1 MLGATSDDIALL
13 ATALSVHQLLSKA
26 AEVPQVLPA
35 AASES
40 PNVVEPTQPL
50 ESSRIP
56 TETVAAQL
64 GSDAIQIPPQST
76 SDTTDLTA
84 ADSPPTAQYRTRIP
98 ANTVSEVPISSR
110 RGSIDGAPEVAFDLQ
125 ELSKIPPSQD
135 LMDFDTFEVDLSDYI
150 RLMEESDN
158 ETHVSSSQ
166 KSVDGCQTPLPPPPP
181 ATSQLSVDEGDLPSW
196 MVKKGQW
203 KYIAS
208 TAGGPAWEKLLK
220 TYMAQERR
228 LEFTDKASNFT
239 SLPYLQP

>member
-1 MLGATSDDIALL
+1 
-13 ATALSVHQLLSKA
+13 
-26 AEVPQVLPA
+26 
-35 AASES
+35 
-40 PNVVEPTQPL
+40 
-50 ESSRIP
+50 
-56 TETVAAQL
+56 
-64 GSDAIQIPPQST
+64 
-76 SDTTDLTA
+76 
-84 ADSPPTAQYRTRIP
+84 
-98 ANTVSEVPISSR
+98 
-110 RGSIDGAPEVAFDLQ
+110 
-125 ELSKIPPSQD
+125 
-135 LMDFDTFEVDLSDYI
+135 MDFDTFEVDLSDYI

-181 ATSQLSVDEGDLPSW
+181 ATSQLSVDEGDLPTW